1 MKFSK
6 KTKVVALVGIM
17 LVGAIFAFSFY
28 KLQSS
33 EIQKAIVYEIENKIP
48 GSKVEIE
55 NFQYSIWTDLNVSFK
70 NIKITSS
77 EKIIMSSI
85 SEGKLEIPVWAV
97 LFDRGTVKFKVKDAQ
112 FNLNE
117 IAKIKIIE
125 QLSHADKDS
134 GTNKEQDKK
143 KEIPRFLQQ
152 AKLVFAIENA
162 QFNFEDE
169 NKSEIKV
176 KIKKVELK
184 NASLTEK
191 FSYSLESDLSVKSK
205 DIHLNP
211 TFRLYG
217 DLDLSKF
224 INSEEVIC
232 NSKISLSNIEYQKFK
247 LKDFIGSIN
256 LKMFGKKL
264 EINLDSTWGKS
275 SLNLK
280 SAADIETKTV
290 DVKSFLFLFYPEEIL
305 GINSNLKEKLI
316 ANGFKVKIKSVARYD
331 KSVVSGNGEVLTEG
345 ELRFKNGE
353 NSFVD
358 LPPMIT
364 STSFK
369 VSGKDLNVKI
379 QTKFLN
385 SIFNASV
392 DADENSIKISQIN
405 STMTY
410 DDLFY
415 MLPSEFS
422 DLKKIQK
429 KQSGY
434 FELKGDG
441 TIEKNAPV
449 FNVELRNK
457 GEFFV
462 KRADESVLNL
472 KNLILLMRPQ
482 GGKQSF
488 ELKNDLA
495 LNVTSQPSIYAS
507 SEVSGEFDLKKY
519 MTKNEL
525 SGQLNVNGTTK
536 KLIKGKAFDSS
547 LVKLIAGV
555 EDGKINVKDLNGAVN
570 VKEVLTFIPLKNFK
584 KIVGIDAG
592 NAVANFKGKFQV
604 EDKKILAPEF
614 DFNLTSPVLV
624 KMSSGNFKLL
634 KIKTSIDSFDENMN
648 IGFLGESSFDVEP
661 KAIGKNVVTGIRFK
675 GIFNGKEY
683 VENKKIN
690 ASLSA
695 SGTTKGSSFFAD
707 IKYSSENIIIDN
719 INSILKV
726 AELKALAPSSLAENL
741 KMITPGDSNL
751 LIKGKVRLS
760 GDNLNIDSLTMAT
773 SSPFLFNHT
782 SGVNGKVGISGLI
795 KNNKYSMKVTTN
807 AFNGVADT
815 SFDGG
820 GFRKLDDLTMEKL
833 FPKDVKVAV
842 SDMAIESLFIR
853 KFLYGNETLP
863 SGRSRGAIVVN
874 AENVQS
880 NDDMLRKIPPFNIN
894 LNVANLKIG
903 KEAYFSKGD
912 ISFKNE
918 EFSSNNLIFKL
929 ANGYASI
936 NFKAM
941 LKDHESR
948 RNVNAKIYNFNL
960 SALNEV
966 LPPILESVSGNFSG
980 NLSGEMLLKNKILD
994 SYHMDFDLNVANGE
1008 LKKLNLTDY
1017 VKEVVEKI
1025 DITKQFASKL
1035 SLKISD
1041 QFEKLA
1047 LKGSADN
1054 KKVILSKFD
1063 FVGIKNTSSITGSG
1077 EVAQL
1082 GTKGASRLDFIYKD
1096 LSGKI
1101 STFLK
1106 NNVGKEEVPLKLV
1119 GEEFGL
1125 RPDYTYTIKQVG
1137 GDAIKT
1143 QAEKALNKQ
1152 AEKLGNKLGEK
1163 LGEKAGDLLNK
1174 LFKKK

>member
-1 MKFSK
+1 MKNKFK
-6 KTKVVALVGIM
+6 FKIAALVFVVIS
-17 LVGAIFAFSFY
+17 GAVFFLAYY

-33 EIQKAIVYEIENKIP
+33 EIQKTIVHEIENKIP
-48 GSKVEIE
+48 GSKVEIG

-70 NIKITSS
+70 NIKILSP
-77 EKIIMSSI
+77 EKIIMTSI
-85 SEGKLEIPVWAV
+85 NEGRLEIPVWAI
-97 LFDRGTVKFKVKDAQ
+97 LFDKGTVKFKVKDAQ

-117 IAKIKIIE
+117 VAKIKIND
-125 QLSHADKDS
+125 QLSRTDKDS

-162 QFNFEDE
+162 QFNFKDE

-176 KIKKVELK
+176 KIKKVELE
-184 NASLTEK
+184 NANLTEK

-211 TFRLYG
+211 TLRLYG
-217 DLDLSKF
+217 DVDLSKF

-247 LKDFIGSIN
+247 LKDFIGSIK
-256 LKMFGKKL
+256 LKMLGKKL
-264 EINLDSTWGKS
+264 EMNLDSTWGKS
-275 SLNLK
+275 SFNLN
-280 SAADIETKTV
+280 SVADIETKTV
-290 DVKSFLFLFYPEEIL
+290 DVKSFLFQFYPEEIL

-316 ANGFKVKIKSVARYD
+316 AKDFKVKFKGVANYD
-331 KSVVSGNGEVLTEG
+331 KNVMSGNGEVLTEG
-345 ELRFKNGE
+345 EFKFKNGE
-353 NSFVD
+353 ASFVD
-358 LPPMIT
+358 LPPTVT
-364 STSFK
+364 SANFK
-369 VSGKDLNVKI
+369 LSKKEVNVKI

-385 SIFNASV
+385 SILNASV
-392 DADENSIKISQIN
+392 DAGENSIKISQIN
-405 STMTY
+405 SKMTY
-410 DDLFY
+410 DDLIY
-415 MLPSEFS
+415 MLPSEFN
-422 DLKKIQK
+422 DLKKIQN
-429 KQSGY
+429 KQNGY

-441 TIEKNAPV
+441 AIEKDAPV
-449 FNVELRNK
+449 FNVELKNK
-457 GEFFV
+457 GEFVV
-462 KRADESVLNL
+462 KRVDKSILNL
-472 KNLILLMRPQ
+472 KDLNLLIRPHN
-482 GGKQSF
+482 GKQNF
-488 ELKNDLA
+488 ELKNDIA
-495 LNVTSQPSIYAS
+495 LNVASQPSIYAS
-507 SEVSGEFDLKKY
+507 SEISGEFDLKKY
-519 MTKNEL
+519 LIKNEL

-536 KLIKGKAFDSS
+536 KLIKGKAVDSS
-547 LVKLIAGV
+547 SVKLIAGV
-555 EDGKINVKDLNGAVN
+555 EDGKINVKDLKGAVN
-570 VKEVLTFIPLKNFK
+570 VKEALTFVPLMSFK
-584 KIVGIDAG
+584 KIDGIDAG

-604 EDKKILAPEF
+604 EDKKIVAPEF

-624 KMSSGNFKLL
+624 RMSSGNFKLL

-648 IGFLGESSFDVEP
+648 IGFSGESSFDVEA
-661 KAIGKNVVTGIRFK
+661 KAIEKNIIAGIRFK

-695 SGTTKGSSFFAD
+695 SGTTKGSNFSAD
-707 IKYSSENIIIDN
+707 IKYTPESIILDNMTSS
-719 INSILKV
+719 LKLT
-726 AELKALAPSSLAENL
+726 ELKSLAPSSLAENL
-741 KMITPGDSNL
+741 KMIIPGDSNF
-751 LIKGKVRLS
+751 LIKGKMKLN

-782 SGVNGKVGISGLI
+782 SGVSGKVGISGLI

-807 AFNGVADT
+807 AFNGVAET

-842 SDMAIESLFIR
+842 SDMAIESSFIR
-853 KFLYGNETLP
+853 KFLYGNENLP
-863 SGRSRGAIVVN
+863 IGKSTGAIVVN

-880 NDDMLRKIPPFNIN
+880 TDNMLKKIPPFNIN
-894 LNVANLKIG
+894 LNVAHLKIG

-980 NLSGEMLLKNKILD
+980 NLSGEMLLRNKILN
-994 SYHMDFDLNVANGE
+994 SYRMDFDLNVANGE

-1054 KKVILSKFD
+1054 KKIILSKFD
-1063 FVGIKNTSSITGSG
+1063 FIGIKNTSSITGSG

-1082 GTKGASRLDFIYKD
+1082 GTKGASHLDFVYKD

-1106 NNVGKEEVPLKLV
+1106 NNVGREEVPLKLV

-1125 RPDYTYTIKQVG
+1125 KPDYAYTIKQVG
-1137 GDAIKT
+1137 GNAIKT